1 MAEDSHASKKEERRD
16 RVGIVPLKDDYQW
29 IVGSDL
35 ISFHL
40 LCGILR
46 QFLNIILS

>member
-1 MAEDSHASKKEERRD
+1 MLAREGRD
-16 RVGIVPLKDDYQW
+16 RMGIVPLKDDYQW
-29 IVGSDL
+29 IVGSDFMSL
-35 ISFHL
+35 HL